1 MNVST
6 TVLIWAVSQK
16 VPLVPT
22 SPNTSYKGVLGDVG
36 SQHLYILE
44 TNEREKNRLQIALVG
59 KLIVKHIPNWF

>member
-1 MNVST
+1 M
-6 TVLIWAVSQK
+6 SQK

-59 KLIVKHIPNWF
+59 KLIVKHIPN